1 MNVTNF
7 VENFNSKIVV
17 PGNGFHG
24 EKVHNA
30 VKTETVQNNML
41 QHEKVNIAPEDVKK
55 AVDELNRLSGN
66 FNEKV
71 QFSLDDKTNRVI
83 IKVMNRDTNEVISEI
98 PGKYSIRLLEHF
110 KEYMGLF
117 IDESR

>member
-1 MNVTNF
+1 MNVINF
-7 VENFNSKIVV
+7 VENFNTKVKSS
-17 PGNGFHG
+17 GNGFHG
-24 EKVHNA
+24 DRAHPVHKSEEA
-30 VKTETVQNNML
+30 H
-41 QHEKVNIAPEDVKK
+41 HEREGAEPAEVKK

-71 QFSLDDKTNRVI
+71 RFSVDDKTNRVI
-83 IKVMNRDTNEVISEI
+83 IKVMNRETNEVISEI

-110 KEYMGLF
+110 REYMGLF

>member
-1 MNVTNF
+1 MNVVNF
-7 VENFNSKIVV
+7 VENFNSKIGIS
-17 PGNGFHG
+17 GNGFHG
-24 EKVHNA
+24 DKIAHHAKAEPVHHEMKNIDPEEVKRA
-30 VKTETVQNNML
+30 VT
-41 QHEKVNIAPEDVKK
+41 
-55 AVDELNRLSGN
+55 ELNKLSGN

-71 QFSLDDKTNRVI
+71 RFSFDDKTNRVI
-83 IKVMNRDTNEVISEI
+83 IKVMDRDTNEVISEI

>member
-1 MNVTNF
+1 MNVVNF
-7 VENFNSKIVV
+7 VENFNNKIVN

-24 EKVHNA
+24 EKVHHS
-30 VKTETVQNNML
+30 VKTETVQ
-41 QHEKVNIAPEDVKK
+41 QERKNIDPEEVRR
-55 AVDELNRLSGN
+55 AVDELNKLSGSS
-66 FNEKV
+66 NEKV

-83 IKVMNRDTNEVISEI
+83 IKVMDRDTNEVISEI

-110 KEYMGLF
+110 REYMGLF

>member
-1 MNVTNF
+1 MNVINF
-7 VENFNSKIVV
+7 VENFNSKIVN
-17 PGNGFHG
+17 PGNGFRG
-24 EKVHNA
+24 EKIHQP
-30 VKTETVQNNML
+30 VKTETVQP
-41 QHEKVNIAPEDVKK
+41 EKISADPEQVKR
-55 AVDELNRLSGN
+55 AVEELNKLSGN

-83 IKVMNRDTNEVISEI
+83 IKVMDRDTNEVISEI

-110 KEYMGLF
+110 REYMGLF

>member
-1 MNVTNF
+1 MNVVNF
-7 VENFNSKIVV
+7 VENFNSKIGIS
-17 PGNGFHG
+17 GNGFHG
-24 EKVHNA
+24 DKIAHQAKAEPVHHEMKNIDPEEVKRA
-30 VKTETVQNNML
+30 VT
-41 QHEKVNIAPEDVKK
+41 
-55 AVDELNRLSGN
+55 ELNKLSGN

-71 QFSLDDKTNRVI
+71 RFSFDDKTNRVI
-83 IKVMNRDTNEVISEI
+83 IKVMDRDTNEVISEI

>member
-1 MNVTNF
+1 MNVINF
-7 VENFNSKIVV
+7 VENFNSKIVN

-24 EKVHNA
+24 EKVQHFA
-30 VKTETVQNNML
+30 KTEPSQ
-41 QHEKVNIAPEDVKK
+41 PERKSIEPDEIKR
-55 AVDELNRLSGN
+55 AVDELNRLSGSS
-66 FNEKV
+66 NEKV

-83 IKVMNRDTNEVISEI
+83 IKVMDRDTNEVISEI

-110 KEYMGLF
+110 REYMGLF

>member
-1 MNVTNF
+1 MNVVHF
-7 VENFNSKIVV
+7 VENFNSKIVN
-17 PGNGFHG
+17 PGNGFRG
-24 EKVHNA
+24 EKIHQP
-30 VKTETVQNNML
+30 VKTETVQP
-41 QHEKVNIAPEDVKK
+41 EKISADPEQVKR
-55 AVDELNRLSGN
+55 AVEELNKLSGN

-83 IKVMNRDTNEVISEI
+83 IKVMDRDTNEVISEI

-110 KEYMGLF
+110 REYMGLF

>member
-1 MNVTNF
+1 MNVVNF
-7 VENFNSKIVV
+7 VENFNSKIAN

-24 EKVHNA
+24 EKIHHSVKAEPVHGE
-30 VKTETVQNNML
+30 VKNTD
-41 QHEKVNIAPEDVKK
+41 PEEIRK
-55 AVDELNRLSGN
+55 AVNELNRLSGS

-71 QFSLDDKTNRVI
+71 QFSLDEKTNRVI
-83 IKVMNRDTNEVISEI
+83 IKVMDRDTNEVISEI

-110 KEYMGLF
+110 REYMGLF

>member
-1 MNVTNF
+1 MNVINF
-7 VENFNSKIVV
+7 VENFNSKIVNS
-17 PGNGFHG
+17 GNGFHFD
-24 EKVHNA
+24 KTFNNA
-30 VKTETVQNNML
+30 KTETVQSNMA
-41 QHEKVNIAPEDVKK
+41 QSEKVNIAPADVKK
-55 AVDELNRLSGN
+55 AVEELNKLSGN

-110 KEYMGLF
+110 REYMGLF
-117 IDESR
+117 VDESR

>member
-1 MNVTNF
+1 MNVVNF
-7 VENFNSKIVV
+7 VENFNSKIGS
-17 PGNGFHG
+17 PGNGSHG
-24 EKVHNA
+24 EKHHYTPKIEEIHHDRINIDPDQ
-30 VKTETVQNNML
+30 VKN
-41 QHEKVNIAPEDVKK
+41 
-55 AVDELNRLSGN
+55 AVDELNKLSGN

-71 QFSLDDKTNRVI
+71 RFSFDEKTNRVI

-110 KEYMGLF
+110 REYMGIF

>member
-1 MNVTNF
+1 MNVINF
-7 VENFNSKIVV
+7 VENFNSKIVSS
-17 PGNGFHG
+17 GNGFHG
-24 EKVHNA
+24 EKTREFA
-30 VKTETVQNNML
+30 RTEVAQIERKNL
-41 QHEKVNIAPEDVKK
+41 ASEEEVKK
-55 AVDELNRLSGN
+55 TVDELNRLSGN

-71 QFSLDDKTNRVI
+71 KFSVDDKTNRVI

-110 KEYMGLF
+110 REYMGLF